1 MRANAVRKWLADNGI
16 DLSRVYIRA
25 CGSLSPVV
33 STEGDKSRQAANR
46 RVEIHMR
53 KKGEELP
60 PGALDASYQVDMD
73 TPVAKQLAN
82 RISLPEAGQT
92 QTRPVSETPATPPLP
107 VEEIRSAE
115 PVEEDIPQAEPV
127 DDGIPVAVPA

>member
-1 MRANAVRKWLADNGI
+1 M
-16 DLSRVYIRA
+16 
-25 CGSLSPVV
+25 
-33 STEGDKSRQAANR
+33 E
-46 RVEIHMR
+46 
-53 KKGEELP
+53 
-60 PGALDASYQVDMD
+60 

-82 RISLPEAGQT
+82 RIPLPEAGQT
-92 QTRPVSETPATPPLP
+92 QSRPVSETPVTPPPP